1 MLKFHLWV
9 LAFQLIQKSPR
20 SLVVRKPRLVHL
32 LDVARYASI
41 CLIAGIAFSCST
53 AQTQS
58 EGSLSLM
65 PMPQH
70 LTRGQ
75 GELKVDSSFTI
86 ALEGYKD
93 ARLEAAAKRFLKTL
107 SRQTGIPYH
116 EEIASGEATLT
127 VKTSGPSDAIQR
139 VGENESYHLVVTPT
153 HALLTAPNSLGAL
166 HGLQTFLQLV
176 SITPDGFEAPAVTID
191 DEPRFPW
198 RGLMID
204 AGRHFQPMDVIK
216 RNLDGMEAVKLN
228 VFHWHLSEDQGFRAE
243 SKTYPLLTGKGSNG
257 DYYSQAQMREIVEY
271 ARNRG
276 IRVVPEFDMPCHTTS
291 WFVGYPDLASGK
303 GPYQIQTRWGI
314 FNPAMDPSREST
326 FGFVDKFVGEM
337 TTIFPDAY
345 FHVGGDEC
353 NGKEWDANPRIQA
366 FMREHHFKDNA
377 ALQSYF
383 SGRVQKL
390 VAAHHRIMVG
400 WDEVLQPDTP
410 KDVVIQSWRGPKG
423 LAAAAKQG
431 NQTILSN
438 GYYIDLNQPASEHY
452 LTDPLGGD
460 AASLSGEEKKRV
472 MGGEAA
478 MWSEFTSSEIIDSR
492 IWPRTAAIAERL
504 WSAADVRDVDS
515 MYARMAVISDKLE
528 AYGLTHQSVTRRMLQ
543 RMSGEPDPKYLAVLA
558 QTVQP
563 PMGYQRES
571 LKDYDWHT
579 PLNHMVDAV
588 PPESEVARS
597 FKETVNAI
605 VAGKASPE
613 QWQAA
618 EILLTRWRD
627 NDAKLEPTLKDSEI
641 TAELVPVS
649 QTLSQISTIGLRA
662 LDDLQKHQTADAG
675 KTQSDLEV
683 LKAAEKPQAVL
694 RQMVVGPVEAL
705 VQAAARQQ

>member
-1 MLKFHLWV
+1 MTGHN
-9 LAFQLIQKSPR
+9 LIRILNSAK
-20 SLVVRKPRLVHL
+20 
-32 LDVARYASI
+32 YASI
-41 CLIAGIAFSCST
+41 YLIAGVALMPSNAQAPST
-53 AQTQS
+53 T
-58 EGSLSLM
+58 SLSLM
-65 PMPQH
+65 PIPQH
-70 LTRGQ
+70 LTRDQ
-75 GELKVDSSFTI
+75 GALKIDSGFEI
-86 ALEGYKD
+86 AFEGYRD
-93 ARLEAAAKRFLKTL
+93 ARLEAAGGRFLQTL

-116 EEIASGEATLT
+116 DQISQGEATLT
-127 VKTSGPSDAIQR
+127 VKTSGPSDVIQH
-139 VGENESYHLVVTPT
+139 VSENESYHLVVTST
-153 HALLTAPNSLGAL
+153 HAILTAPNPLGAM

-176 SITPDGFEAPAVTID
+176 SVTPDGFEAPAVTID
-191 DEPRFPW
+191 DEPRFAW

-204 AGRHFQPMDVIK
+204 AGRHFQPMEVIK

-243 SKTYPLLTGKGSNG
+243 SKIYPLLTGKGSDG
-257 DYYSQAQMREIVEY
+257 EYYTQAQMKEIVEY

-276 IRVVPEFDMPCHTTS
+276 IRVVPEFDMPCHTTA

-314 FNPAMDPSREST
+314 FPYAMDPSREST
-326 FGFVDKFVGEM
+326 FAFIGKFIGEM

-383 SGRVQKL
+383 SARVQKI

-400 WDEVLQPDTP
+400 WDEVLQADTP

-423 LAAAAKQG
+423 LAAAARQG

-438 GYYIDLNQPASEHY
+438 GYYVDLNQPAAEHY

-460 AASLSGEEKKRV
+460 AATLSTDEKKRV
-472 MGGEAA
+472 LGGEAA
-478 MWSEFTSSEIIDSR
+478 MWSEFTTSEIIDSR

-504 WSAADVRDVDS
+504 WSAADVRDIPS
-515 MYARMAVISDKLE
+515 MYARMAVVSDKLE
-528 AYGLTHQSVTRRMLQ
+528 AYGLTHQSITRRMLQ
-543 RMSGEPDPKYLAVLA
+543 RMSGETNPQYLDVLA

-563 PMGYQRES
+563 PLGYQRES
-571 LKDYDWHT
+571 LKEYDWHT
-579 PLNHMVDAV
+579 PMNHLVDAV
-588 PPESEVARS
+588 PPESEVART
-597 FKETVNAI
+597 FTDTVTAI
-605 VAGKASPE
+605 VGGNASPE
-613 QWQAA
+613 QWHAA
-618 EILLTRWRD
+618 EEHLKRWRD
-627 NDAKLEPTLKDSEI
+627 NDAKLEPTLKNSEI

-649 QTLSQISTIGLRA
+649 QTLSQVSAIGLRA
-662 LDDLQKHQTADAG
+662 LDDLQQRHAPDPAT
-675 KTQSDLEV
+675 TQSDLQI

-694 RQMVVGPVEAL
+694 RDMVVAPVEAL
-705 VQAAARQQ
+705 VQAAGKVH